1 MKQSLIV
8 FLINDSVRAIKG
20 RYEEGG
26 TETTFKTLDQD
37 IRVNDFVV
45 VQSGTR
51 HGLTVVKVSAVDID
65 VDLESNI
72 DMLWAVQKVDMASFG
87 VTLEQE
93 CKAIAAVN
101 AAEKAR
107 KKEELRKS
115 LFANHEATIATL
127 ELANHVEDPVTE

>member
-8 FLINDSVRAIKG
+8 FLINDAVRAIKG

-26 TETTFKTLDQD
+26 NETVFKTLDQD
-37 IRVNDFVV
+37 IKVDDFVV

-51 HGLTVVKVSAVDID
+51 HGMTVVKVTAVDID

-72 DMLWAVQKVDMASFG
+72 EMLWAVQKIDTVSFG

-93 CKAIAAVN
+93 AKAIAAVN
-101 AAEKAR
+101 AAEKQR
-107 KKEELRKS
+107 KKDELRKS
-115 LFANHEATIATL
+115 LFANHEATIAAL
-127 ELANHVEDPVTE
+127 EIANHTDEPVTE

>member
-26 TETTFKTLDQD
+26 VDTAFKTLDQD
-37 IRVNDFVV
+37 IKVDDYVV
-45 VQSGTR
+45 VQSSTR
-51 HGLTVVKVSAVDID
+51 HGMTVVKVTAVDID
-65 VDLESNI
+65 VDLEANAE
-72 DMLWAVQKVDMASFG
+72 MLWAVQKIDMASFG

-93 CKAIAAVN
+93 QKAIAAVN

-107 KKEELRKS
+107 KKEELRRS
-115 LFANHEATIATL
+115 LFANHEATIAAL
-127 ELANHVEDPVTE
+127 EIANHTEEPITE

>member
-26 TETTFKTLDQD
+26 VDTTFKTLDQD
-37 IRVNDFVV
+37 IRVDDYVV
-45 VQSGTR
+45 VQSSTR
-51 HGLTVVKVSAVDID
+51 HGLTVVKVTAVDID
-65 VDLESNI
+65 VDLEANAE
-72 DMLWAVQKVDMASFG
+72 MLWAVQKIDMASFG

-93 CKAIAAVN
+93 QKAIAAVN

-107 KKEELRKS
+107 KKEELRRS

-127 ELANHVEDPVTE
+127 ELANHTEEPTTE